1 MEDLLRKGVEEFN
14 TQSFFEAHDSWEE
27 LWAETSGP
35 DRLFY
40 QGLIQAAVAMYHAEN
55 GNLRGSCSQFAK
67 ALSKLDRYL
76 PAYHGIDTGL
86 LAGQIR
92 ACLRLA
98 EEARNGASG
107 SPLRLPPVRI
117 VQRRP

>member
-1 MEDLLRKGVEEFN
+1 MDDLFRKGIEEFN
-14 TQSFFEAHDSWEE
+14 TQCFFEAHDSWEE
-27 LWAETSGP
+27 LWVETSGP

-40 QGLIQAAVAMYHAEN
+40 QGLIQTAVALYHAEN

-67 ALSKLDRYL
+67 ALAKLDRYL
-76 PAYHGIDTGL
+76 PSYRGIDTGL

-98 EEARNGASG
+98 EEAKMGTAG
-107 SPLRLPPVRI
+107 TPLRLPPVRI
-117 VQRRP
+117 VQHRP